1 MFKFKISNPLI
12 FTSLVLLLIES
23 VSFLAYFLPFLQ
35 IYLLLFVFVIV
46 FLVSLLS
53 LENGI
58 LIMISELIIGSK
70 GHLLS
75 ANIFGVSLSLRLAIF
90 LALITASLFYIY
102 RNGLKKIYH
111 ERLWFYKFWPYILL
125 LVFFIVLAAING
137 YFFNNNLNYL
147 FNDLNAW
154 FFIALLLPLSLVY
167 LPNSTD
173 KQKSRLLSIS
183 TIALIFLSL
192 KTLFF
197 LFVFSHN
204 LAFMPDL
211 YLWIR
216 RSGVGEITAMGGG
229 YNRIFIQS
237 QVYIAIAIFFV
248 MFKAIKEKT
257 AFYLDTR
264 YLSLLIIF
272 LSVIILSMSRSFW
285 LATALSG
292 FIGAIFVFRNNWG
305 SYLKAFAYMSIALI
319 LALSII
325 YLIVK
330 FPYPKNQ
337 DVSLSALS
345 ERLVVNSD
353 EAATASRWALL
364 PALWQRVIEKPII
377 GNGFGATV
385 SYYSKDPRVL
395 ENNPNGLYTSY
406 AFEWAY
412 LDTALKLGLFGFL
425 AYIILLIKI
434 LYNLWRN
441 SLKTD
446 NYLLSALAVGLL
458 FLMIVNIFTPYL
470 NHPLG
475 LSFLLLSS
483 CFVKKNPI

>member
-12 FTSLVLLLIES
+12 FASLILLLLES
-23 VSFLAYFLPFLQ
+23 ISFLAYFLPGLQ
-35 IYLLLFVFVIV
+35 IYLLALVFIIV
-46 FLVSLLS
+46 LIVSLFS

-75 ANIFGVSLSLRLAIF
+75 ADIFGISLSLRLVIF
-90 LALITASLFYIY
+90 LALIIASVYYIY
-102 RNGLKKIYH
+102 RKGLKKIYY
-111 ERLWFYKFWPYILL
+111 EKLQYYSFWPYILL
-125 LVFFIVLAAING
+125 LAFFIFLATING
-137 YFFNNNLNYL
+137 YFLHNSLNYL

-167 LPNSTD
+167 LPHSTD

-183 TIALIFLSL
+183 AISLIFLSL

-237 QVYIAIAIFFV
+237 QVYIAIASFFV
-248 MFKAIKEKT
+248 LFKAVREKSL
-257 AFYLDTR
+257 FYLDTR
-264 YLSLLIIF
+264 YLALLIIF

-285 LATALSG
+285 LAMALTG
-292 FIGAIFVFRNNWG
+292 LIGAIFIFRNNWWA
-305 SYLKAFAYMSIALI
+305 YLKAFAYISVALI
-319 LALSII
+319 FAISII

-330 FPYPKNQ
+330 FPYPKSQ
-337 DVSLSALS
+337 DVSLGALS

-353 EAATASRWALL
+353 EAAAASRWALL
-364 PALWQRVIEKPII
+364 PALWQRVKERPIT
-377 GNGFGATV
+377 GSGFGATV

-395 ENNPNGLYTSY
+395 ENNPDGLYTSY

-412 LDTALKLGLFGFL
+412 LDTALKLGLFGFIL
-425 AYIILLIKI
+425 YIMLLVKI
-434 LYNLWRN
+434 LYSLWRN

-446 NYLLSALAVGLL
+446 SYLLLALAVGLL

-475 LSFLLLSS
+475 LAFLLLSS
-483 CFVKKNPI
+483 CFVRKNSI